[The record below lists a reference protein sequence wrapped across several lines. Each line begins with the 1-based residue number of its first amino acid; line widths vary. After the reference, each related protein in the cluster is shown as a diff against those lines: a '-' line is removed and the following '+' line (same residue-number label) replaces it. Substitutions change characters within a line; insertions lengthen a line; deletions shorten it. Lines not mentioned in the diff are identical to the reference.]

1 MARVLNFSLTM
12 KDGYKVERDIV
23 DLREHFDLETVL
35 GLYKEGKLQRW
46 LKRNGYA
53 EEAAA

>member
-12 KDGYKVERDIV
+12 KVERDIV

-46 LKRNGYA
+46 LKRNGYV